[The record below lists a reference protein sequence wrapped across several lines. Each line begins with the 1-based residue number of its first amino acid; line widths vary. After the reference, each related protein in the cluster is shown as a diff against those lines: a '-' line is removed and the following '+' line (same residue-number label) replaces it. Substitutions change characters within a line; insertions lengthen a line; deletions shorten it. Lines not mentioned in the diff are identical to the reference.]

1 MSNPQTSQL
10 TSNEQWVLGLIL
22 VGVLILVL
30 DLAGVHLFK
39 RSSDAAKETYL
50 VTSPSVLAYN
60 TVDDAGNR
68 AGYYPADAGR
78 EGMSM
83 SGNEAPVWHQTA
95 HDPNELDLVS
105 FESAASRV
113 EYSPESN
120 AVRFNKYDPNTAVSK
135 AKTAFDTVG
144 QEGMSGFGRIRNGMS
159 SMQTKLEASMNG
171 RNITL

>member
-39 RSSDAAKETYL
+39 RSSDASKETYL
-50 VTSPSVLAYN
+50 VTSAGALGYD
-60 TVDDAGNR
+60 TVTTGTT
-68 AGYYPADAGR
+68 GPQYAGR

-144 QEGMSGFGRIRNGMS
+144 QEGMSGYGRIRNGMT

-171 RNITL
+171 RNIAL